1 MGSSVKG
8 QPEAENRGTDNAMAK
23 WKKIKKTK
31 YDIKYTK
38 QNKKY
43 LINANFTKPVV
54 TPGVP
59 KGKLF
64 LFH

>member
-38 QNKKY
+38 QNKKIFEQHE
-43 LINANFTKPVV
+43 LHKTSCDSRCSER
-54 TPGVP
+54 
-59 KGKLF
+59 
-64 LFH
+64 